1 MLKICEKYSEL
12 KNKTINF
19 IGKNSL
25 YFYLWHAI
33 PIMVLKKLIFEKN
46 VYLYYGLGTL
56 SFILLYIIIDKYILL
71 KNKKR
76 EVNNV

>member
-1 MLKICEKYSEL
+1 MACHTNYG
-12 KNKTINF
+12 F
-19 IGKNSL
+19 
-25 YFYLWHAI
+25 
-33 PIMVLKKLIFEKN
+33 KKLIFEKN